1 MRFLWTTIHV
11 KDMEKSL
18 GFYRDV
24 VGLDLKRRFGGAP
37 GPEMAFL
44 GGDGGEVELISDG
57 SGKEAKIGIG
67 ISIGFEV
74 DSLTDKMAFIR
85 EKGFDITGGP
95 IQPSPSVRFFFVK
108 DPDGLSVQFV
118 ENIR

>member
-18 GFYRDV
+18 AFYRDV
-24 VGLDLKRRFGGAP
+24 VGLDLKRRFGGAQ

-44 GGDGGEVELISDG
+44 GGNGGEVELISDG
-57 SGKEAKIGIG
+57 SGREAQIGSD

-74 DSLTDKMAFIR
+74 DSLGDKLASVR
-85 EKGFDITGGP
+85 ETGVEITGGP
-95 IQPSPSVRFFFVK
+95 VQPSPSVRFFFVK
-108 DPDGLSVQFV
+108 DPDGLTVQFV